1 MLIFFLFLP
10 IIYPAIK
17 VLNSYPEI
25 LLAFLIGMIF
35 ETFLF
40 FIVGTGVAAGI
51 ITVLMNAFRTVKIQ
65 YFVVYFYLMFLAI
78 FLNILLMFAMSNAV

>member
-1 MLIFFLFLP
+1 MLIFFVFLP

-17 VLNSYPEI
+17 VLNSDPEI

-40 FIVGTGVAAGI
+40 FIVGSGVAAGI
-51 ITVLMNAFRTVKIQ
+51 ITVLINAFGTVKIQ